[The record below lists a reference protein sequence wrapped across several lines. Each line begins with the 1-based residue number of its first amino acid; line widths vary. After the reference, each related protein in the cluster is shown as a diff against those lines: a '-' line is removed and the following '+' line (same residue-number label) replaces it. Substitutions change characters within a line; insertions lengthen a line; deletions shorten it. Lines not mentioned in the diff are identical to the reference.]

1 MMNYKWIING
11 AITGAGA
18 TGISV
23 LAELFE
29 GNYILYLEYLIAGTV
44 IGGLIG
50 YGLSKMNKRR

>member
-1 MMNYKWIING
+1 MNYKWIING

-23 LAELFE
+23 LFELFE

-44 IGGLIG
+44 IGGIIG
-50 YGLSKMNKRR
+50 YGLSKMNKRK